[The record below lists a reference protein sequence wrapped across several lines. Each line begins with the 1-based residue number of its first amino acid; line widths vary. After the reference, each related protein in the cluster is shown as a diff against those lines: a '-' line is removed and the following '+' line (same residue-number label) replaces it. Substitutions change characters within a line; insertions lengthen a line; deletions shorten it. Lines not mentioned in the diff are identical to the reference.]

1 MPTCGRVELG
11 VDRPS
16 DFGVRVREVGGHRL
30 NRSRRAVETSGAFTD
45 AHAINDR
52 GQIVGANPVAGGH
65 THAVVV
71 QDGFMTDLGSLGGD
85 SSAVDINE
93 RGMAVG
99 TSSDAS
105 GTEHAVPEDGDRLRV
120 VLTTSHVRT
129 AVTLTCT
136 VR

>member
-1 MPTCGRVELG
+1 MADGDAAGKPRPGDRTAGGRETDGGDDEVAAGEGAL
-11 VDRPS
+11 DAHAMS
-16 DFGVRVREVGGHRL
+16 DL
-30 NRSRRAVETSGAFTD
+30 ATETSSAFTD
-45 AHAINDR
+45 AQAINDR

-71 QDGFMTDLGSLGGD
+71 QDGFVTDLGSLGGD

-105 GTEHAVPEDGDRLRV
+105 GTEHAVLW
-120 VLTTSHVRT
+120 T
-129 AVTLTCT
+129 ATGSGSS
-136 VR
+136 